1 MAEMMEQEG
10 FAAPPPIEGGGV
22 DPALINEAEAMPPQE
37 GGTQS
42 IADDISVQANAEDY
56 ILPYE
61 SVLLV
66 GLNQLN
72 RYAKEAIKLAEEN
85 NVDLSASAINPEDD
99 VPIRISNYE
108 YVIPNG
114 LVPFFAGGKNYLDKI
129 RQEGMD
135 FRKQQEEQNLPDAI
149 SQQEAEAP
157 IQQDPMAGG
166 FAGPPEGAMPPPE
179 GAMPPPEAMMAGAPE
194 GGMPPMM
201 QKGGFVLSKDQDA
214 AILEEDKPATAET
227 KRTQTQQPAMVT
239 PEGKRIKQGLS
250 APMGYKHGGEIH
262 QGLGFVPKD
271 ITPANVS
278 QMRQNAEDAA
288 NILKGYEKSFMGKQ
302 RTDERLA

>member
-1 MAEMMEQEG
+1 MVEMMEQEG

-42 IADDISVQANAEDY
+42 VADDISVQANAEDY

-114 LVPFFAGGKNYLDKI
+114 LVPFFAGGKNYLDKV
-129 RQEGMD
+129 RQEGLD

-157 IQQDPMAGG
+157 IEQDPMAGG
-166 FAGPPEGAMPPPE
+166 FAQA
-179 GAMPPPEAMMAGAPE
+179 PPEAMPAEA
-194 GGMPPMM
+194 MPAEAMPQQAAAMPMM
-201 QKGGFVLSKDQDA
+201 QKGGFVLSKDRDA
-214 AILEEDKPATAET
+214 EILEEDKPESAEA
-227 KRTQTQQPAMVT
+227 KRMQTQQPAMVT
-239 PEGKRIKQGLS
+239 PDGKRIQQGLA
-250 APMGYKHGGEIH
+250 APMGYAHGGEIH
-262 QGLGFVPKD
+262 QGLGFQAKD

-278 QMRQNAEDAA
+278 QMRQNAEDAT
-288 NILKGYEKSFMGKQ
+288 NILKGYEKSFLSKQ
-302 RTDERLA
+302 KTDERLA